1 MDRCLPWKIASQF
14 RGKWFE
20 ENWMVPYSENIKRS
34 RKLARLLGFLIAL
47 LLSSCS
53 PAFSG
58 QTGTQEGPAL
68 LFEEDFTDP
77 ESGWEISSQGGLKDY
92 YNGTYHIKIDDPN
105 IFSWSVID
113 QAYGDVI
120 IEVDVAFTGSADMA
134 EMGLICRMVNNQ
146 DFYFLTIRSDG
157 AFAIFKM
164 YQGKEFFL
172 GMDGYQFSPDIN
184 AGLNTNHIKAECK
197 RDQLSLYANGIHL
210 VTVTDASYQVGD
222 VGLIAGA
229 FEQTDVNVF
238 FDNFQ
243 VIRP

>member
-1 MDRCLPWKIASQF
+1 MFQNSDRHHQ
-14 RGKWFE
+14 GKRF
-20 ENWMVPYSENIKRS
+20 VVFTGI
-34 RKLARLLGFLIAL
+34 LIAL
-47 LLSSCS
+47 FLSGCTS
-53 PAFSG
+53 AFTG
-58 QTGTQEGPAL
+58 QSGTQVGPAL
-68 LFEEDFTDP
+68 LFEDSFSDP

-92 YNGTYHIKIDDPN
+92 YNGTYHIRIDDPN

-120 IEVDVAFTGSADMA
+120 VEVDVAFTGPADLA
-134 EMGLICRMVNNQ
+134 EMGVICRMVNNQ
-146 DFYFLTIRSDG
+146 DFYFLSIRSDG

-172 GMDGYQFSPDIN
+172 GMDGYQVSPDIN
-184 AGLNTNHIKAECK
+184 VGLNTNHIKAECK
-197 RDQLSLYANGIHL
+197 GDQLRLYANGIHL
-210 VTVTDASYQVGD
+210 ATVTDASYQVGD
-222 VGLIAGA
+222 VGVITGA